1 MSILVDA
8 AIRSPNTYIW
18 AAPTYDQSRT
28 GMDETRRALGGIA
41 AFNESRMT
49 ATLPTGGQILYR
61 SLDRPEN
68 LRGKTAAGVVI
79 DEAAE
84 SQPEGWYEV
93 LRPMLIDTGGWAY
106 FIYTPKGR
114 NWVWQDWQKSTER
127 KDTALFHA
135 PTLGVEVAD
144 GKLARKPHPLEN
156 PFIPFDEVVNLW
168 QTMPE
173 RSFRQEILAEFIE
186 DGGGVFRNVRASATA
201 PPASHRRD
209 GRYYFGVDWG
219 RSNDYTVIDCIN
231 AVTGEQ
237 VAHERFTDIGYQV
250 QVNRLVGLYER
261 WKPETI
267 LAESN
272 SMGAPLIE
280 QLQGLGLPVTGFHTD
295 NASKKQII
303 EGLQLAF
310 ERGKL
315 RILNDE
321 TAISEL
327 EAYEQETLR
336 SGLIRYSAPE
346 GLHDDC
352 VMALA
357 LAWHAAMDTGEGFAF
372 SYMN

>member
-1 MSILVDA
+1 MAGAIAISA
-8 AIRSPNTYIW
+8 AANGNAVAWI
-18 AAPTYDQSRT
+18 APTYKNSRPLWRFAESAVLPCVGRGVELNKSEREIT
-28 GMDETRRALGGIA
+28 FSGGGWLGVYSADNIA
-41 AFNESRMT
+41 SILGNAFNL
-49 ATLPTGGQILYR
+49 AL
-61 SLDRPEN
+61 
-68 LRGKTAAGVVI
+68 I
-79 DEAAE
+79 DEAARVTE
-84 SQPEGWYEV
+84 EAWAEAIQPTLADYDGDAI
-93 LRPMLIDTGGWAY
+93 LIS
-106 FIYTPKGR
+106 TPKGR
-114 NWVWQDWQKSTER
+114 NWFWREWMRGRQGDKEYASF
-127 KDTALFHA
+127 TAPSSANPNPNIKRAALM
-135 PTLGVEVAD
+135 
-144 GKLARKPHPLEN
+144 AR
-156 PFIPFDEVVNLW
+156 DRV
-168 QTMPE
+168 PE
-173 RSFRQEILAEFIE
+173 RTYRQEWLAEFIE

-201 PPASHRRD
+201 PPASYRRD

-231 AVTGEQ
+231 SVTGEQ

-315 RILNDE
+315 KILNDE

>member
-1 MSILVDA
+1 MSGVYSLTCADFGA
-8 AIRSPNTYIW
+8 AVAW
-18 AAPTYDQSRT
+18 VVPTYKNSRPVWRFAESQVT
-28 GMDETRRALGGIA
+28 QVSGVSVHKSDRIITFPSGGWLGVYSADNDVG
-41 AFNESRMT
+41 
-49 ATLPTGGQILYR
+49 
-61 SLDRPEN
+61 
-68 LRGKTAAGVVI
+68 LRGESFDVVII
-79 DEAAE
+79 DEAAQVSE
-84 SQPEGWYEV
+84 ETYSDVILPTLADRNGR
-93 LRPMLIDTGGWAY
+93 LLMIS
-106 FIYTPKGR
+106 TPKGR
-114 NWVWQDWQKSTER
+114 NWFWREWMRGQSDNKQIAAFT
-127 KDTALFHA
+127 A
-135 PTLGVEVAD
+135 PTSANPNPNIKRAALM
-144 GKLARKPHPLEN
+144 AR
-156 PFIPFDEVVNLW
+156 DRV
-168 QTMPE
+168 PE
-173 RSFRQEILAEFIE
+173 RTYRQEWLAEFIE

-201 PPASHRRD
+201 PPASYRRD

-231 AVTGEQ
+231 SVTGEQ

-315 RILNDE
+315 KILNDE